1 MATIE
6 NVTLIDDIRKDALLL
21 MQSRG
26 ISYEEAF
33 DLARENLIGKS
44 NVTEFEAKKFDVDLE
59 DDLVITEDIFEE
71 IKDVEDSS
79 IPYYLEIVE
88 KELQGV
94 VNPKDYTN
102 DQIKAIVVAHQM
114 GADLKKFISNIYS
127 PEQINFIAILQVTG
141 EDISRYIN
149 NNNFDINDE
158 TLIVYGKD
166 QIKELAQD
174 MNMEK

>member
-1 MATIE
+1 
-6 NVTLIDDIRKDALLL
+6 
-21 MQSRG
+21 
-26 ISYEEAF
+26 
-33 DLARENLIGKS
+33 
-44 NVTEFEAKKFDVDLE
+44 
-59 DDLVITEDIFEE
+59 
-71 IKDVEDSS
+71 
-79 IPYYLEIVE
+79 
-88 KELQGV
+88 
-94 VNPKDYTN
+94 
-102 DQIKAIVVAHQM
+102 M

-149 NNNFDINDE
+149 NSNFDINDE